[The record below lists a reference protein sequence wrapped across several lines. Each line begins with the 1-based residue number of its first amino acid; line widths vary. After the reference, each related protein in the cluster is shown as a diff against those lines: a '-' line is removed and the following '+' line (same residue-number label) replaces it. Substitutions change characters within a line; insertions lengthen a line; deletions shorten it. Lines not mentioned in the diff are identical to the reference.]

1 MIFRRIIIAIK
12 KVNADNQPVKI
23 LSNFLGFGLIGF
35 SIYILISLISYNAAD
50 SAYFY
55 QTNDPNVLNLGG
67 PAGAVISDVLLSTIG
82 LGSYLL
88 LLFISLWSLESLAPK
103 IFNLSSPKFLFRVI
117 GGLLSLICFTAL
129 CEFYIAG
136 QSFPQGSS
144 GGFLGKSIFSNLVLI
159 FGLIG
164 SLLFLLI
171 FLIPSVTLGLNIS
184 WSLLFTYAGK
194 LILKMSSLTRS
205 LLENVFKFL
214 EKLISSS
221 FAGIKNLIGNIKDI
235 QKNKQIESSKS
246 KPVKAPTKKSP
257 EIKAVPKTQSVIN
270 LKSDKSEDKVDLSES
285 DMGKD
290 EEPVTKMPSTE
301 LLDRALDDGDSL
313 SKEDLESLS
322 ELLEI
327 KLDEFGIEA
336 EVVSVLPGPVV
347 TRFEIQPAPGTKA
360 NKITN
365 IAQDIARSLA
375 VSSVR
380 VVEVIEGKSVVG
392 IEIPNTNRKMVR
404 LKEILASAA
413 FENSKSHLSLALGK
427 DIAGKAVVVNLE
439 KMPHLLVAGTTGS
452 GKSVGINAMLL
463 SLLFKSDP
471 EDVRLI
477 LIDPKMLELSV
488 YDGIPHLLTPVI
500 TDMSD
505 AANGLRWCVAEMDR
519 RYKLMSAMGVR
530 NLASFNSTIKD
541 ASEKGSIFS
550 NLVLIFGLIGSLLF
564 LLIFLIPSVTLG
576 LNISWSLLFT
586 YAGKLIL
593 KMSSLTRSLL
603 ENVFKFLEKL
613 ISSSFA
619 GIKNL
624 IGNIKD
630 IQKNKQIESS
640 KSKPVKAPTK
650 KSPEIKAVP
659 KTQSVINLKSDK
671 SEDKVDLS
679 ESDMGKDEEPVTK
692 MPSTE
697 LLDRALDDGDSL
709 SKEDLESLS
718 ELLEIKLD
726 EFGIEAEVVSV
737 LPGPVVTRFE
747 IQPAPGTKAN
757 KITNIAQDIAR
768 SLAVSSVRVVE
779 VIEGKSVVG
788 IEIPNTNRKMVRLK
802 EILASAAFE
811 NSKSHLS
818 LALGKDI
825 AGKAVV
831 VNLEKMPHLLVA
843 GTTGSGKSVGINAML
858 LSLLFKSDPE
868 DVRLI
873 LIDPK
878 MLELSVYDGIPHLL
892 TPVITDMSDAANG
905 LRWCVAEM
913 DRRYKLMSAMGVRNL
928 ASFNS
933 TIKDASEKGESI
945 QNPLK
950 EDVEDYLEEL
960 PSIVVVVDE
969 FADMMMLVGKKV
981 EHLIARIAQKAR
993 AAGIHLI
1000 LATQR
1005 PSVDVITG
1013 LIKAN
1018 IPTRISF
1025 QVSTKIDSRTVL
1037 DQGGAEQ
1044 LLGYGDMLYLPAGQ
1058 GVPARVHGAFV
1069 GDDEVH
1075 RVVDDWKKRGTPDFI
1090 DEITSDLQDTGP
1102 IPGWSN
1108 ASGSSG
1114 EEDDELYDEAVN
1126 FVIESRR
1133 ASISA
1138 VQRKLRIGY
1147 NRAARIIESMEAAG
1161 LVSEMSSNGSREV
1174 LVPKRN

>member
-12 KVNADNQPVKI
+12 KVNTDNQPVKI

-55 QTNDPNVLNLGG
+55 QTNDPNVMNLGG
-67 PAGAVISDVLLSTIG
+67 PLGAVVSDILLSTIG

-103 IFNLSSPKFLFRVI
+103 IFNLTSPKFLFRII

-144 GGFLGKSIFSNLVLI
+144 GGFIGKFIFSNLVLI

-164 SLLFLLI
+164 SLLFLII
-171 FLIPSVTLGLNIS
+171 FLIPSATLGLNIS
-184 WSLLFTYAGK
+184 WPLLFTYAGR
-194 LILKMSSLTRS
+194 LLLKISSLAR
-205 LLENVFKFL
+205 LVLENIFKFL
-214 EKLISSS
+214 EKLFTTI
-221 FAGIKNLIGNIKDI
+221 FQGLKNLIENIKDI
-235 QKNKQIESSKS
+235 QRNKQIEPSKT
-246 KPVKAPTKKSP
+246 KPLISASKKSP

-270 LKSDKSEDKVDLSES
+270 LKNDKPEDKVDLSKS
-285 DMGKD
+285 DMAEDK
-290 EEPVTKMPSTE
+290 EPVTKMPSTE
-301 LLDRALDDGDSL
+301 LLDRALDDGESL

-404 LKEILASAA
+404 LKEILASSA
-413 FENSKSHLSLALGK
+413 FEDSKSHLSLALGK

-530 NLASFNSTIKD
+530 NLSSFNTAIK
-541 ASEKGSIFS
+541 
-550 NLVLIFGLIGSLLF
+550 
-564 LLIFLIPSVTLG
+564 
-576 LNISWSLLFT
+576 
-586 YAGKLIL
+586 
-593 KMSSLTRSLL
+593 
-603 ENVFKFLEKL
+603 
-613 ISSSFA
+613 
-619 GIKNL
+619 
-624 IGNIKD
+624 
-630 IQKNKQIESS
+630 
-640 KSKPVKAPTK
+640 
-650 KSPEIKAVP
+650 
-659 KTQSVINLKSDK
+659 
-671 SEDKVDLS
+671 
-679 ESDMGKDEEPVTK
+679 
-692 MPSTE
+692 
-697 LLDRALDDGDSL
+697 
-709 SKEDLESLS
+709 
-718 ELLEIKLD
+718 
-726 EFGIEAEVVSV
+726 EA
-737 LPGPVVTRFE
+737 
-747 IQPAPGTKAN
+747 A
-757 KITNIAQDIAR
+757 
-768 SLAVSSVRVVE
+768 
-779 VIEGKSVVG
+779 
-788 IEIPNTNRKMVRLK
+788 
-802 EILASAAFE
+802 
-811 NSKSHLS
+811 
-818 LALGKDI
+818 
-825 AGKAVV
+825 
-831 VNLEKMPHLLVA
+831 
-843 GTTGSGKSVGINAML
+843 
-858 LSLLFKSDPE
+858 
-868 DVRLI
+868 
-873 LIDPK
+873 
-878 MLELSVYDGIPHLL
+878 
-892 TPVITDMSDAANG
+892 
-905 LRWCVAEM
+905 
-913 DRRYKLMSAMGVRNL
+913 
-928 ASFNS
+928 
-933 TIKDASEKGESI
+933 EKGESI

-950 EDVEDYLEEL
+950 EDEEDFLEEL

-1075 RVVDDWKKRGTPDFI
+1075 RVVDDWKKRGTPDFV

-1108 ASGSSG
+1108 SSGASG

-1147 NRAARIIESMEAAG
+1147 NRAARLIESMEAAG

>member
-1 MIFRRIIIAIK
+1 MIFRRIIIVIK
-12 KVNADNQPVKI
+12 KVNTDNQPVKI

-55 QTNDPNVLNLGG
+55 QTSDPNVLNLGG

-82 LGSYLL
+82 LGSYVLL
-88 LLFISLWSLESLAPK
+88 IFISLWSLESLAPK
-103 IFNLSSPKFLFRVI
+103 IFNLSSPKLLFRII

-144 GGFLGKSIFSNLVLI
+144 GGFLGKFIFSNLVLI

-184 WSLLFTYAGK
+184 WPLLFRYVGK

-214 EKLISSS
+214 EKLISRS
-221 FAGIKNLIGNIKDI
+221 FTALKSLLGNIKDI
-235 QKNKQIESSKS
+235 QKNKQIDSSKVTS
-246 KPVKAPTKKSP
+246 IKATTKKSP
-257 EIKAVPKTQSVIN
+257 KIKAVPKTQSVIN
-270 LKSDKSEDKVDLSES
+270 LKSDKSEDKVDLTEL

-290 EEPVTKMPSTE
+290 NEPVTKMPSTE
-301 LLDRALDDGDSL
+301 LLDRALDDGESL

-380 VVEVIEGKSVVG
+380 VVEVIKGKSVVG

-404 LKEILASAA
+404 LKEILASSA
-413 FENSKSHLSLALGK
+413 FDNSKSHLSLALGK

-530 NLASFNSTIKD
+530 NLASFNSAIKE
-541 ASEKGSIFS
+541 AS
-550 NLVLIFGLIGSLLF
+550 L
-564 LLIFLIPSVTLG
+564 
-576 LNISWSLLFT
+576 
-586 YAGKLIL
+586 
-593 KMSSLTRSLL
+593 
-603 ENVFKFLEKL
+603 
-613 ISSSFA
+613 
-619 GIKNL
+619 
-624 IGNIKD
+624 
-630 IQKNKQIESS
+630 
-640 KSKPVKAPTK
+640 
-650 KSPEIKAVP
+650 
-659 KTQSVINLKSDK
+659 
-671 SEDKVDLS
+671 
-679 ESDMGKDEEPVTK
+679 
-692 MPSTE
+692 
-697 LLDRALDDGDSL
+697 
-709 SKEDLESLS
+709 
-718 ELLEIKLD
+718 
-726 EFGIEAEVVSV
+726 
-737 LPGPVVTRFE
+737 
-747 IQPAPGTKAN
+747 
-757 KITNIAQDIAR
+757 
-768 SLAVSSVRVVE
+768 
-779 VIEGKSVVG
+779 
-788 IEIPNTNRKMVRLK
+788 
-802 EILASAAFE
+802 
-811 NSKSHLS
+811 
-818 LALGKDI
+818 
-825 AGKAVV
+825 
-831 VNLEKMPHLLVA
+831 
-843 GTTGSGKSVGINAML
+843 
-858 LSLLFKSDPE
+858 
-868 DVRLI
+868 
-873 LIDPK
+873 
-878 MLELSVYDGIPHLL
+878 
-892 TPVITDMSDAANG
+892 
-905 LRWCVAEM
+905 
-913 DRRYKLMSAMGVRNL
+913 
-928 ASFNS
+928 
-933 TIKDASEKGESI
+933 KGESI

-950 EDVEDYLEEL
+950 EDQEDFLEEL

-1075 RVVDDWKKRGTPDFI
+1075 RVVDDWKKRGTPDFV

-1108 ASGSSG
+1108 APGSSG
-1114 EEDDELYDEAVN
+1114 EEDDDLYDEAVN

>member
-12 KVNADNQPVKI
+12 KVNTDNQPVKI

-55 QTNDPNVLNLGG
+55 QTNDPNVMNLGG
-67 PAGAVISDVLLSTIG
+67 PLGAVVSDILLSTIG

-103 IFNLSSPKFLFRVI
+103 IFNLSSPKFLFRI
-117 GGLLSLICFTAL
+117 LGGLLSLICFTAL

-144 GGFLGKSIFSNLVLI
+144 GGFIGKFIFSNLVLI

-164 SLLFLLI
+164 SLLFLII
-171 FLIPSVTLGLNIS
+171 FLIPSATLGLNIS
-184 WSLLFTYAGK
+184 WPLLFTFAGK
-194 LILKMSSLTRS
+194 LILKISSLARL
-205 LLENVFKFL
+205 LLENIFKFL
-214 EKLISSS
+214 EKLIT
-221 FAGIKNLIGNIKDI
+221 AIIQGIKTLTENIKDI
-235 QKNKQIESSKS
+235 QKNKQIEPSKT
-246 KPVKAPTKKSP
+246 KPLPSASKKSP

-270 LKSDKSEDKVDLSES
+270 LKNDKPEDKVDLSKS
-285 DMGKD
+285 DMD
-290 EEPVTKMPSTE
+290 EDKEPVTKMPSTE
-301 LLDRALDDGDSL
+301 LLDRALDDGESL

-404 LKEILASAA
+404 LKEILASSA
-413 FENSKSHLSLALGK
+413 FEDSKSHLSLALGK

-530 NLASFNSTIKD
+530 NLASFNSAIK
-541 ASEKGSIFS
+541 E
-550 NLVLIFGLIGSLLF
+550 
-564 LLIFLIPSVTLG
+564 
-576 LNISWSLLFT
+576 
-586 YAGKLIL
+586 
-593 KMSSLTRSLL
+593 
-603 ENVFKFLEKL
+603 
-613 ISSSFA
+613 
-619 GIKNL
+619 
-624 IGNIKD
+624 
-630 IQKNKQIESS
+630 
-640 KSKPVKAPTK
+640 
-650 KSPEIKAVP
+650 
-659 KTQSVINLKSDK
+659 
-671 SEDKVDLS
+671 
-679 ESDMGKDEEPVTK
+679 
-692 MPSTE
+692 
-697 LLDRALDDGDSL
+697 
-709 SKEDLESLS
+709 
-718 ELLEIKLD
+718 
-726 EFGIEAEVVSV
+726 
-737 LPGPVVTRFE
+737 
-747 IQPAPGTKAN
+747 
-757 KITNIAQDIAR
+757 
-768 SLAVSSVRVVE
+768 
-779 VIEGKSVVG
+779 
-788 IEIPNTNRKMVRLK
+788 
-802 EILASAAFE
+802 
-811 NSKSHLS
+811 
-818 LALGKDI
+818 
-825 AGKAVV
+825 
-831 VNLEKMPHLLVA
+831 
-843 GTTGSGKSVGINAML
+843 
-858 LSLLFKSDPE
+858 
-868 DVRLI
+868 
-873 LIDPK
+873 
-878 MLELSVYDGIPHLL
+878 
-892 TPVITDMSDAANG
+892 
-905 LRWCVAEM
+905 
-913 DRRYKLMSAMGVRNL
+913 
-928 ASFNS
+928 
-933 TIKDASEKGESI
+933 ASEKGESI

-950 EDVEDYLEEL
+950 EDEEDFLEEL

-1075 RVVDDWKKRGTPDFI
+1075 RVVDDWKKRGTPDFV

-1147 NRAARIIESMEAAG
+1147 NRAARLIESMEAAG

>member
-12 KVNADNQPVKI
+12 KVNTDNQPVKI

-82 LGSYLL
+82 LGSYVL

-103 IFNLSSPKFLFRVI
+103 IFNLSSPKFLYRII
-117 GGLLSLICFTAL
+117 GGLLSLICFIAL

-144 GGFLGKSIFSNLVLI
+144 GGFLGKLIFSNLVLI

-184 WSLLFTYAGK
+184 WPLLFSYAGK
-194 LILKMSSLTRS
+194 LILKISSLTI
-205 LLENVFKFL
+205 LLFENIFKFL

-221 FAGIKNLIGNIKDI
+221 FTALKGLIVNIKDI
-235 QKNKQIESSKS
+235 RKNKQIDSSKA
-246 KPVKAPTKKSP
+246 KPIKAPTKKSP

-270 LKSDKSEDKVDLSES
+270 LKSDKSEDKVDLPEL

-290 EEPVTKMPSTE
+290 KEPVTKMPSTE
-301 LLDRALDDGDSL
+301 LLDRALDDGESL

-530 NLASFNSTIKD
+530 NLASFNSAIKE
-541 ASEKGSIFS
+541 ASEKG
-550 NLVLIFGLIGSLLF
+550 
-564 LLIFLIPSVTLG
+564 
-576 LNISWSLLFT
+576 
-586 YAGKLIL
+586 
-593 KMSSLTRSLL
+593 
-603 ENVFKFLEKL
+603 
-613 ISSSFA
+613 
-619 GIKNL
+619 
-624 IGNIKD
+624 D
-630 IQKNKQIESS
+630 
-640 KSKPVKAPTK
+640 
-650 KSPEIKAVP
+650 
-659 KTQSVINLKSDK
+659 
-671 SEDKVDLS
+671 
-679 ESDMGKDEEPVTK
+679 
-692 MPSTE
+692 
-697 LLDRALDDGDSL
+697 
-709 SKEDLESLS
+709 
-718 ELLEIKLD
+718 
-726 EFGIEAEVVSV
+726 
-737 LPGPVVTRFE
+737 
-747 IQPAPGTKAN
+747 
-757 KITNIAQDIAR
+757 
-768 SLAVSSVRVVE
+768 
-779 VIEGKSVVG
+779 
-788 IEIPNTNRKMVRLK
+788 
-802 EILASAAFE
+802 
-811 NSKSHLS
+811 
-818 LALGKDI
+818 
-825 AGKAVV
+825 
-831 VNLEKMPHLLVA
+831 
-843 GTTGSGKSVGINAML
+843 
-858 LSLLFKSDPE
+858 
-868 DVRLI
+868 
-873 LIDPK
+873 
-878 MLELSVYDGIPHLL
+878 
-892 TPVITDMSDAANG
+892 
-905 LRWCVAEM
+905 
-913 DRRYKLMSAMGVRNL
+913 
-928 ASFNS
+928 
-933 TIKDASEKGESI
+933 SI

-950 EDVEDYLEEL
+950 EDEEDYLEEL

-1126 FVIESRR
+1126 FVLESRR

-1147 NRAARIIESMEAAG
+1147 NRAARLIESMEAAG

>member
-1 MIFRRIIIAIK
+1 M
-12 KVNADNQPVKI
+12 
-23 LSNFLGFGLIGF
+23 
-35 SIYILISLISYNAAD
+35 
-50 SAYFY
+50 
-55 QTNDPNVLNLGG
+55 
-67 PAGAVISDVLLSTIG
+67 ISDILLSSIG
-82 LGSYLL
+82 IGSYLL
-88 LLFISLWSLESLAPK
+88 LIFISLWSLESLAPK
-103 IFNLSSPKFLFRVI
+103 VFKLSSPRFLFRI
-117 GGLLSLICFTAL
+117 LGGLLSLVCFTAL

-144 GGFLGKSIFSNLVLI
+144 GGFIGKFIFSNLVII

-164 SLLFLLI
+164 SLLFLII
-171 FLIPSVTLGLNIS
+171 FLIPSITLGLNIA
-184 WSLLFTYAGK
+184 WSLLFSYLGK
-194 LILKMSSLTRS
+194 FILQSLSLIKTIF
-205 LLENVFKFL
+205 ENVFSVL
-214 EKLISSS
+214 EKLFSAFLKGLKNI
-221 FAGIKNLIGNIKDI
+221 IKNISNLTDKKSTNIT
-235 QKNKQIESSKS
+235 NKKL
-246 KPVKAPTKKSP
+246 PKAPIKKSL
-257 EIKAVPKTQSVIN
+257 ETKSVPKTQSVIN
-270 LKSDKSEDKVDLSES
+270 LKSDKSSEENKLSDTNKIEDDT
-285 DMGKD
+285 
-290 EEPVTKMPSTE
+290 PITKMPSTE
-301 LLDRALDDGDSL
+301 LLDRALDDGESL

-404 LKEILASAA
+404 LKEILASSA

-530 NLASFNSTIKD
+530 NLASFNSAIKE
-541 ASEKGSIFS
+541 AS
-550 NLVLIFGLIGSLLF
+550 
-564 LLIFLIPSVTLG
+564 
-576 LNISWSLLFT
+576 
-586 YAGKLIL
+586 
-593 KMSSLTRSLL
+593 
-603 ENVFKFLEKL
+603 
-613 ISSSFA
+613 
-619 GIKNL
+619 
-624 IGNIKD
+624 D
-630 IQKNKQIESS
+630 
-640 KSKPVKAPTK
+640 
-650 KSPEIKAVP
+650 
-659 KTQSVINLKSDK
+659 
-671 SEDKVDLS
+671 
-679 ESDMGKDEEPVTK
+679 
-692 MPSTE
+692 
-697 LLDRALDDGDSL
+697 
-709 SKEDLESLS
+709 
-718 ELLEIKLD
+718 
-726 EFGIEAEVVSV
+726 
-737 LPGPVVTRFE
+737 
-747 IQPAPGTKAN
+747 
-757 KITNIAQDIAR
+757 
-768 SLAVSSVRVVE
+768 
-779 VIEGKSVVG
+779 
-788 IEIPNTNRKMVRLK
+788 
-802 EILASAAFE
+802 
-811 NSKSHLS
+811 
-818 LALGKDI
+818 
-825 AGKAVV
+825 
-831 VNLEKMPHLLVA
+831 
-843 GTTGSGKSVGINAML
+843 
-858 LSLLFKSDPE
+858 
-868 DVRLI
+868 
-873 LIDPK
+873 
-878 MLELSVYDGIPHLL
+878 
-892 TPVITDMSDAANG
+892 
-905 LRWCVAEM
+905 
-913 DRRYKLMSAMGVRNL
+913 
-928 ASFNS
+928 
-933 TIKDASEKGESI
+933 KGESI

-950 EDVEDYLEEL
+950 ENEEEFLEEL

-1075 RVVDDWKKRGTPDFI
+1075 RVVDDWKKRGKPDYV

-1108 ASGSSG
+1108 ASGSG

-1147 NRAARIIESMEAAG
+1147 NRAARLIESMEAAG

>member
-12 KVNADNQPVKI
+12 KVNTDNQPVKI

-55 QTNDPNVLNLGG
+55 QTNDPNVMNLGG
-67 PAGAVISDVLLSTIG
+67 PLGAVVSDILLSTIG

-103 IFNLSSPKFLFRVI
+103 IFNLSSPKFLFRFV
-117 GGLLSLICFTAL
+117 GGLLSLICFIAL

-144 GGFLGKSIFSNLVLI
+144 GGFIGKFIFSNLVLV

-164 SLLFLLI
+164 TLLFLII
-171 FLIPSVTLGLNIS
+171 FLIPSITLGLNIS
-184 WSLLFTYAGK
+184 WPLLFTYAGK
-194 LILKMSSLTRS
+194 LILKIFSLVK
-205 LLENVFKFL
+205 LILESVFKFL
-214 EKLISSS
+214 EKLFLSAFEFLGSLIEK
-221 FAGIKNLIGNIKDI
+221 IKNI
-235 QKNKQIESSKS
+235 QNQKKTELPLPKA
-246 KPVKAPTKKSP
+246 KPTIAAPRKSP
-257 EIKAVPKTQSVIN
+257 EVKAVPKTQSVIN
-270 LKSDKSEDKVDLSES
+270 LKNDKPEDKVGLSKS
-285 DMGKD
+285 DMGEDK
-290 EEPVTKMPSTE
+290 EPVTKMPSTE
-301 LLDRALDDGDSL
+301 LLDRALDDGESL

-404 LKEILASAA
+404 LKEILASSA

-530 NLASFNSTIKD
+530 NLASFNSAIKE
-541 ASEKGSIFS
+541 ASE
-550 NLVLIFGLIGSLLF
+550 
-564 LLIFLIPSVTLG
+564 
-576 LNISWSLLFT
+576 
-586 YAGKLIL
+586 
-593 KMSSLTRSLL
+593 R
-603 ENVFKFLEKL
+603 
-613 ISSSFA
+613 
-619 GIKNL
+619 
-624 IGNIKD
+624 
-630 IQKNKQIESS
+630 
-640 KSKPVKAPTK
+640 
-650 KSPEIKAVP
+650 
-659 KTQSVINLKSDK
+659 
-671 SEDKVDLS
+671 
-679 ESDMGKDEEPVTK
+679 
-692 MPSTE
+692 
-697 LLDRALDDGDSL
+697 
-709 SKEDLESLS
+709 
-718 ELLEIKLD
+718 
-726 EFGIEAEVVSV
+726 
-737 LPGPVVTRFE
+737 
-747 IQPAPGTKAN
+747 
-757 KITNIAQDIAR
+757 
-768 SLAVSSVRVVE
+768 
-779 VIEGKSVVG
+779 
-788 IEIPNTNRKMVRLK
+788 
-802 EILASAAFE
+802 
-811 NSKSHLS
+811 
-818 LALGKDI
+818 
-825 AGKAVV
+825 
-831 VNLEKMPHLLVA
+831 
-843 GTTGSGKSVGINAML
+843 
-858 LSLLFKSDPE
+858 
-868 DVRLI
+868 
-873 LIDPK
+873 
-878 MLELSVYDGIPHLL
+878 
-892 TPVITDMSDAANG
+892 
-905 LRWCVAEM
+905 
-913 DRRYKLMSAMGVRNL
+913 
-928 ASFNS
+928 
-933 TIKDASEKGESI
+933 GESI

-950 EDVEDYLEEL
+950 EDEEDFLEEL

-1075 RVVDDWKKRGTPDFI
+1075 RVVDDWKKRGTPDFV

-1147 NRAARIIESMEAAG
+1147 NRAARLIESMEAAG